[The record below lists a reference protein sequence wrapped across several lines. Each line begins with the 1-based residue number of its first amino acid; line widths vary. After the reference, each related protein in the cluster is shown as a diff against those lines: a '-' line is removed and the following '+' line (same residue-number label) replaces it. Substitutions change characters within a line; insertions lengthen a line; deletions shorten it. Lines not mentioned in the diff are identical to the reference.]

1 LVENIAAMNE
11 LMQYSLETGTGPL
24 GTLHFLEKPPAG
36 LIQII

>member
-1 LVENIAAMNE
+1 MNE

-24 GTLHFLEKPPAG
+24 GMLHPLAKPPPG